1 MNTFDNQNT
10 LKSELKT
17 TSKDSFALSDKEL
30 DLVSGGNGASGG
42 GYMPCPSR
50 PSCPSTPSTP
60 TESYTVPV
68 KGEDTVHIDASIHDD
83 NIDYPL
89 HYRPDMPGDQ

>member
-30 DLVSGGNGASGG
+30 DLVSGGNGGSGG

-89 HYRPDMPGDQ
+89 HYRPDMSGDQ

>member
-1 MNTFDNQNT
+1 MKSFDKLNV
-10 LKSELKT
+10 LKAE
-17 TSKDSFALSDKEL
+17 SKAESTQPHALSDKEL
-30 DLVSGGNGASGG
+30 DLVTGGNGGSGG